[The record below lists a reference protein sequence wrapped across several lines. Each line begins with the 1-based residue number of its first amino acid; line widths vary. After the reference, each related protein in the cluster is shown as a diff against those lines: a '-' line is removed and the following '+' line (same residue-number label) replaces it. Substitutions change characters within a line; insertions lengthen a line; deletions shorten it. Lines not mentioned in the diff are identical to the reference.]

1 MADRKGSVN
10 MDFEAKLEKFSGTVL
25 QDAEKRRDKIEA
37 ELAGEKKARIAAKE
51 DEFLAGAYMEIQKNI
66 TRIQK
71 EDNEKVL
78 HAELEA
84 KKSLLLKREQIIDE
98 VFKLAVAR
106 IEEYVRTPEYKKA
119 LAEKIKTALA
129 ELGEGNKVV
138 YLTKADSDV
147 FDVSCGAVL
156 ETVSEK
162 DFIGGVKAVN
172 TDRNIAV
179 NYSYCELLE
188 LERSSFLQKSGL
200 SLS

>member
-162 DFIGGVKAVN
+162 DFI
-172 TDRNIAV
+172 
-179 NYSYCELLE
+179 
-188 LERSSFLQKSGL
+188 L
-200 SLS
+200 SLIHI